1 MHSIKKK
8 LIIAV
13 LAAVTVLGALT
24 ACTKVTEKTED
35 GETRV
40 EAEDLLPPEER
51 DNGEEPEEADNR
63 EEPETAGADAQ
74 TPEQD
79 SKEDG
84 SASEAGEDRKFH
96 YINED
101 KDLYGDICE
110 IGDMQFTVTEI
121 YMETGEN
128 GGEIMV
134 GLAAGAEEESSK
146 ITVVYD
152 ENTTFVKQKIWDGG
166 ANHEEREGTAADL
179 KKGLTAEM
187 NGSYEGDVFHATE
200 ILIVEVI
207 LS

>member
-1 MHSIKKK
+1 MYSRKKR
-8 LIIAV
+8 IFIIIVMIAV
-13 LAAVTVLGALT
+13 LAGT
-24 ACTKVTEKTED
+24 AGCGKKEENAD
-35 GETRV
+35 QAGSSLV
-40 EAEDLLPPEER
+40 EAEELQAPEER
-51 DNGEEPEEADNR
+51 DNGDEPEEADNK
-63 EEPETAGADAQ
+63 EEPETGAADAQ

-121 YMETGEN
+121 YMATGEN
-128 GGEIMV
+128 GGEVMV
-134 GLAAGAEEESSK
+134 GAAPGAEEESSK

-166 ANHEEREGTAADL
+166 ANHEEREGTAADI

-207 LS
+207 LN

>member
-8 LIIAV
+8 LIIAGI
-13 LAAVTVLGALT
+13 AAVTALGALT
-24 ACTKVTEKTED
+24 ACTKITEKQD
-35 GETRV
+35 DRETGV
-40 EAEDLLPPEER
+40 EAEGLPAPEES
-51 DNGEEPEEADNR
+51 DNGEKPVKADNR
-63 EEPETAGADAQ
+63 EESENGEADVQ
-74 TPEQD
+74 TPEQG

-84 SASEAGEDRKFH
+84 SASAAGEGRKFH

-128 GGEIMV
+128 GGEVMA
-134 GLAAGAEEESSK
+134 GLAPGAEEESPK
-146 ITVVYD
+146 IMVVYD

-166 ANHEEREGTAADL
+166 ANHEEREGSAADL
-179 KKGLTAEM
+179 QKGLTAEM

-207 LS
+207 LN